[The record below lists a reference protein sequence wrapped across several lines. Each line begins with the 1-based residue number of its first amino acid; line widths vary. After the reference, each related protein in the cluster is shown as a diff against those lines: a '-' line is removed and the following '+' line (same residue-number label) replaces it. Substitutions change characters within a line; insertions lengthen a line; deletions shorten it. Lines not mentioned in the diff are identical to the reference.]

1 MTGKTYEFNCKKCG
15 RVIELVRASAP
26 ICREPMLCVDCR
38 KALLDTGDMVA
49 KLDYLV
55 DAAASQRDVN
65 KRICATLDRIEAKLD
80 KLDEML

>member
-15 RVIELVRASAP
+15 RLIKIVQASAP

-65 KRICATLDRIEAKLD
+65 ERICATLDRIEAKLD